1 MHDPEVNKAL
11 AMLVI
16 RIVAGVLFFMQA
28 YDRLFNVRIEGVLN
42 AFGDMFTRKGISRSF
57 QRSIVILTSY
67 TELAG
72 GLMLMLGLF
81 KYVALY
87 ILGIDLLF
95 AAVAFSL
102 IKPMWDMQYYFP
114 RLVFVIALLLLPV
127 EWDVFTID
135 YLLKA
140 GAM

>member
-1 MHDPEVNKAL
+1 MHDPEINKAL
-11 AMLVI
+11 ALFVI

-42 AFGDMFTRKGISRSF
+42 AFSQVLSQKKISRSL
-57 QRSIVILTSY
+57 QRSVIILSAY
-67 TELAG
+67 AELSG
-72 GLMLMLGLF
+72 GLLLILGLF

-95 AAVAFSL
+95 AAIAFSI

-114 RLVFVIALLLLPV
+114 RLVLVIALLLIPGQ
-127 EWDVFTID
+127 WDVFTID
-135 YLLKA
+135 YLLKS
-140 GAM
+140 